1 MHTDVCPSSA
11 SKLTQATLLLS
22 LADKLVYD
30 FGAALAL
37 DVAAPM
43 KLAVAALHY
52 LGLVLV
58 VTAAAAHQLTPIH
71 AL

>member
-1 MHTDVCPSSA
+1 MFAHRLQTHTH
-11 SKLTQATLLLS
+11 TQVALLFS
-22 LADKLVYD
+22 LADELVYD

-37 DVAAPM
+37 HVAAPVE
-43 KLAVAALHY
+43 LAVAALHY

-58 VTAAAAHQLTPIH
+58 VAAATAHQLTPIH